1 MKNKIT
7 VFLFIGYI
15 FSFCILHIILKDMD
29 ISYSERR
36 GLKDFPVFELT
47 SDYITDLDKYLLDHF
62 PMRDTFRS
70 IKALYNFKILNKLDN
85 NDIYLKDDYIFKSD
99 YPTNE
104 KSINKFIKNAQK
116 IMELFNKNNNVN
128 MLVVPDKNY
137 YIDEKNFLSLDYE
150 YIYDELKNIDV
161 NLIDIRD
168 LMKLEDY
175 YETDTH
181 WKQENLE
188 KVVEVLA
195 NNMNF
200 KYVKQEYKSN
210 YFDKFYGVYYGES
223 AMPRKPERLT
233 YLTNDII
240 LNAKVNY
247 LENKDLTTVYNTSN
261 LDSLDAYE
269 VYLDGASSF
278 IEITNDKC
286 DSKKELII
294 FRDSFGS
301 SLTPLLIPYY
311 SKITVIDNR
320 YITIDMFKELIE
332 FKNQDI
338 LFVYST
344 LIINN
349 SSSLKG

>member
-15 FSFCILHIILKDMD
+15 FSFAIFHILLKDND
-29 ISYSERR
+29 ISNSERR
-36 GLKDFPVFELT
+36 KLKEFPAFEFT
-47 SDYITDLDKYLLDHF
+47 SEYISDIDEYLLDHF

-70 IKALYNFKILNKLDN
+70 IKALYNFKVLNKLDN

-104 KSINKFIKNAQK
+104 KSINNFVKNTNK
-116 IMELFNKNNNVN
+116 LLELFNENNKVY

-137 YIDEKNFLSLDYE
+137 YIEEKSFLGLDYS
-150 YIYDELKNIDV
+150 YIYDELKKIEA

-168 LMKLEDY
+168 LMTLYDY

-181 WKQENLE
+181 WRQEYLD

-195 NNMNF
+195 STMNF
-200 KYVKQEYKSN
+200 NYIKQEYKLN
-210 YFDKFYGVYYGES
+210 HFDKFYGVYYGES
-223 AMPRKPERLT
+223 AIPRKPERLT

-240 LNAKVNY
+240 LNAKVKY
-247 LENKDLTTVYNTSN
+247 LENEKLTSVYNLSN
-261 LDSLDAYE
+261 LESFDAYE

-278 IEITNDKC
+278 IEIINDKC
-286 DSKKELII
+286 TTKKELMI

-301 SLTPLLIPYY
+301 SLAPLLIPYY
-311 SKITVIDNR
+311 SKITIVDNR
-320 YITIDMFKELIE
+320 YITSDKFKEYVD
-332 FKNQDI
+332 FKNQDV

-344 LIINN
+344 LVVNN
-349 SSSLKG
+349 SFSLKG